1 MPHIKLPDKTLFY
14 TRTEPESPPASSH
27 PVLLFIHGLG
37 SSHSFYTP
45 VMRHLATAGYS
56 SIAFDVYGSGLSEL
70 SSGTEA
76 PTFSSI
82 ARDAENLLSELSIP
96 KENVVAVGHSMG
108 GIVVAKLAASCNLR
122 GAGLIGP
129 VLPKPGLAD
138 IFSARIKTVKER
150 PFNHTPKLYIQVL
163 TSSEDGMEAMANA
176 IPFAATGSK
185 STLTQKAFIR
195 ALLLSQKTD
204 GYTALCDA
212 IAKAERPVYA
222 DAHCPLLIIAG
233 EEDKTSPVPDSE
245 TILKS
250 WGSDDATKSI
260 RVLPGVGHWH
270 CIEAADEVG
279 SALEQFLVQAQ

>member
-1 MPHIKLPDKTLFY
+1 
-14 TRTEPESPPASSH
+14 
-27 PVLLFIHGLG
+27 
-37 SSHSFYTP
+37 
-45 VMRHLATAGYS
+45 MRHLATAGYS

-70 SSGTEA
+70 SSGAEA

-96 KENVVAVGHSMG
+96 KDNVVAVGHSMG

-138 IFSARIKTVKER
+138 IFSARIKTVKE
-150 PFNHTPKLYIQVL
+150 H
-163 TSSEDGMEAMANA
+163 GMEAMANA

-250 WGSDDATKSI
+250 WGSDEATNSI

-279 SALEQFLVQAQ
+279 SALEQFLAQVQ